1 MKKPEVENL
10 VALSLS
16 ENILL
21 CSPSLSRELV
31 TFIAVERK
39 EKNKKE
45 IKKCWV
51 FFLGGGGGEN

>member
-21 CSPSLSRELV
+21 YSPSLSRELV
-31 TFIAVERK
+31 IFIAVERK
-39 EKNKKE
+39 EKIRKRKKV
-45 IKKCWV
+45 W
-51 FFLGGGGGEN
+51 

>member
-10 VALSLS
+10 VTLSLS
-16 ENILL
+16 EIIWF

-39 EKNKKE
+39 EKIRKRKK
-45 IKKCWV
+45 V
-51 FFLGGGGGEN
+51 L